1 MYVLHVFFFSIFQ
14 NCSPSDCLMPVESV
28 INKLLHHI
36 GSNCCHR
43 VHSDLLQSTLA
54 QMLMRQRSVNKG
66 HLTRVCDI
74 LEKAIREEDQRN
86 AQCMLVVL
94 QVMYTD
100 KIRLGLGIHR
110 FINAVMPTRL

>member
-1 MYVLHVFFFSIFQ
+1 
-14 NCSPSDCLMPVESV
+14 MPVESV

-54 QMLMRQRSVNKG
+54 QMLMRQRAINQN

-74 LEKAIREEDQRN
+74 LDKAIREEDQRI
-86 AQCMLVVL
+86 AQCMLIVL
-94 QVMYTD
+94 QVNFLQNVLQICRIFH
-100 KIRLGLGIHR
+100 KFFNIL
-110 FINAVMPTRL
+110 NATLTNSCKLWTNFSPQILYHMP

>member
-1 MYVLHVFFFSIFQ
+1 
-14 NCSPSDCLMPVESV
+14 MPVESV

-54 QMLMRQRSVNKG
+54 QMLMRQRAINQN

-74 LEKAIREEDQRN
+74 LDKAIREEDQRI
-86 AQCMLVVL
+86 AQCMLIVL
-94 QVMYTD
+94 QV
-100 KIRLGLGIHR
+100 I
-110 FINAVMPTRL
+110 